1 MQKNNGSKYTPEDL
15 KIISA
20 SFIMGAY
27 HGAKEAYQKNSW
39 ITLVTETLAGAF
51 IFCAIFFIIK
61 FGIDSYL
68 EQNSIR
74 EIKPSLFVVS
84 ILISVAIG
92 FVAFSLIGKK
102 LA

>member
-27 HGAKEAYQKNSW
+27 HGAKESYQKNSW
-39 ITLVTETLAGAF
+39 LPILTETLAVAF
-51 IFCAIFFIIK
+51 ISSAMFFIVK
-61 FGIDSYL
+61 SAIDFYL
-68 EQNSIR
+68 EQNSISQ
-74 EIKPSLFVVS
+74 IKSPLVVVS
-84 ILISVAIG
+84 IFISIAIG
-92 FVAFSLIGKK
+92 FVAFSLIGTK

>member
-1 MQKNNGSKYTPEDL
+1 MRKSEASKFTHEDL

-20 SFIMGAY
+20 SFIIGAY

-74 EIKPSLFVVS
+74 EIKSSLVVVS
-84 ILISVAIG
+84 ILISIAIG
-92 FVAFSLIGKK
+92 FVAFSLIGTK